1 MPVKSR
7 LADGARHLALI
18 GGHGA
23 ALLHSVRRH
32 GCRRS
37 ESRSA
42 TVVAQQA
49 TVPQG
54 DRHELVFSGSENR
67 CTFQKAHNALS
78 LARRVFE
85 KCACLKKWTPA
96 HPRKSRF
103 LRGLPRYQ
111 VAEKTAA
118 FFFTIQSVRMDRKS
132 NSKESRQGQFQG
144 QSWGQWGSRKSKPR
158 VYLAFSVR

>member
-32 GCRRS
+32 GSPIRVPICDRCG
-37 ESRSA
+37 
-42 TVVAQQA
+42 QKA

-85 KCACLKKWTPA
+85 RCACLKKWTRA

-111 VAEKTAA
+111 VAEKTAG
-118 FFFTIQSVRMDRKS
+118 FFLTIQLVRMDRKS